1 VDGELADD
9 GLAGPRGR
17 GHQDALAALER
28 LAPADLEVV
37 AGEVV
42 GNGEAGGTA
51 DAAYLYETGRACLAL
66 GKRDEGGAYLSRALA
81 AEPDTRK
88 VRELMELI
96 Q

>member
-1 VDGELADD
+1 MANNYNPTPAQVATIISEIFGIAIYRPVPERPA
-9 GLAGPRGR
+9 A
-17 GHQDALAALER
+17 ALAALLFYE
-28 LAPADLEVV
+28 
-37 AGEVV
+37 
-42 GNGEAGGTA
+42 EAGGAA